1 MVTMPR
7 ERKTAQTDV
16 DARAAQLFKS
26 LVERYLVDGAPVAS
40 RTLASSAEVTVSSA
54 TVRNVM
60 ADLESRGLV
69 ASPHTSAGKVPT
81 HRGLR
86 FFIDSLISVRPLDRR
101 GVGRIRG
108 GLDPDMPP
116 NELALTASRLLSQVT
131 RMAGV
136 VTMPRPEHTSL
147 RQVEFLPLSGDR
159 VLVILVVNDRDV
171 QNRVIHTDR
180 TYDETE
186 LTRAANFI
194 NHAFAGQPLNAI
206 RKGVLESMR
215 DDKARLDAA
224 MQAALDVAA
233 KAFAEGDREDANY
246 VVSGEANL
254 VESLTSIEEVRELFD
269 AFARKGAIL
278 HLLDQCLEET
288 EGIQIFIG
296 EESGYRPLDDYT
308 VVTTR
313 YETNGQVA
321 GVLGVVGPTR
331 MAYERVIPA
340 VDVTARLLGVAME
353 EGASWRSAQ
362 PKGDRGSRPGEIA
375 A

>member
-1 MVTMPR
+1 MLR

-16 DARAAQLFKS
+16 DDRAAQLFKS
-26 LVERYLVDGAPVAS
+26 LVERYLVDGGPVAS
-40 RTLASSAEVTVSSA
+40 RTLASSADVAVSSA

-60 ADLESRGLV
+60 ADLEARGLV

-86 FFIDSLISVRPLDRR
+86 FFIDSLISVRPLDQR
-101 GVGRIRG
+101 GVARIRG

-116 NELALTASRLLSQVT
+116 NELALAASRLLSQVT
-131 RMAGV
+131 HMAGV
-136 VTMPRPEHTSL
+136 VTMPRTEHLSL
-147 RQVEFLPLSGDR
+147 RQVEFLPLSDDR
-159 VLVILVVNDRDV
+159 VLVILVVNDREV
-171 QNRVIHTDR
+171 QNRVIHTER
-180 TYDETE
+180 AYDEAE

-194 NHAFAGQPLNAI
+194 NDAFAGQPLDAI

-233 KAFAEGDREDANY
+233 KAFADSGRSDGDY

-254 VESLTSIEEVRELFD
+254 VDSLSSIEEVRELFD

-278 HLLDQCLEET
+278 HLLDRCLDT
-288 EGIQIFIG
+288 EGIQLFIG

-308 VVTTR
+308 LVTVR

-321 GVLGVVGPTR
+321 GVLGVIGPTR
-331 MAYERVIPA
+331 MAYEKVIPA
-340 VDVTARLLGVAME
+340 VDVTARLLGVAMA
-353 EGASWRSAQ
+353 EGASWSSGSSRA
-362 PKGDRGSRPGEIA
+362 DRGRPGSHRVA
-375 A
+375 